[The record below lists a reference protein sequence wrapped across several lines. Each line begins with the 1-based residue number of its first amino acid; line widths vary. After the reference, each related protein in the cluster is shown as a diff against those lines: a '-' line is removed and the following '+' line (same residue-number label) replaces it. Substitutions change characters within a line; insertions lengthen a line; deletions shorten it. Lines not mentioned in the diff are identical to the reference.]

1 MSNAELT
8 CEELV
13 KLVTDYLEHVLL
25 APEVARFEAHLAGCT
40 GCTNY
45 LEQARQT
52 IDVTGHLAEDSLSP
66 PRPRRTVE
74 CIPPLERGRQTAVK
88 AGCRESACAACPQH
102 NIRHRF
108 GHNSIHGPLP

>member
-66 PRPRRTVE
+66 TARDELLSAFRRWKE
-74 CIPPLERGRQTAVK
+74 EGKLQ
-88 AGCRESACAACPQH
+88 
-102 NIRHRF
+102 
-108 GHNSIHGPLP
+108 